1 MLRKIVYFNVALLKK
16 FADLHR
22 KRSKKDNCIILLS
35 VCQTPGYGP
44 FSRFSLAISVNKIM
58 RNALQVSLKG
68 EYLTIF
74 LPQVIFFYNINQL
87 SIFIFYPLTAVLG
100 ALKVMDINIL
110 LILIAQDECSLLK

>member
-16 FADLHR
+16 FAYLPR
-22 KRSKKDNCIILLS
+22 KRSKEDTCIILLS
-35 VCQTPGYGP
+35 VCQTPDYGR
-44 FSRFSLAISVNKIM
+44 FSRFSLAIGVNKIM

-74 LPQVIFFYNINQL
+74 FTTSNFFYNINQL
-87 SIFIFYPLTAVLG
+87 SIFIFYPLTAVLR

-110 LILIAQDECSLLK
+110 LILIAQD